1 MQLSPIRPLRYEKK
15 SHEPSR
21 RVIRRAQSVW
31 ANKSK
36 AVADAGIV
44 LCVKEEAVA
53 GEDVNKKWSRG
64 DFLSFAN

>member
-36 AVADAGIV
+36 AVAGIV
-44 LCVKEEAVA
+44 LCVKEEAAAA